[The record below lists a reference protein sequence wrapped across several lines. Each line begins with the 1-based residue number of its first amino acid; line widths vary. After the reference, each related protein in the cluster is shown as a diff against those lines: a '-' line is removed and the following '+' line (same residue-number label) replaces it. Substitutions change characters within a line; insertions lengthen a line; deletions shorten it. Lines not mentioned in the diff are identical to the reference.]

1 MEIRTMI
8 QSTPNPNALKFI
20 LNIPVKTVGKVTYK
34 NALSCEHN
42 PMAKALFTIPNI
54 SEVYFFD
61 NYVTVTQDGS
71 VDWDQ
76 IEDQIKKII
85 LEHAESHNPD
95 FEVIEDK
102 KTALVVSDDPEI
114 VKINMI
120 LDNTIRPGL
129 QMDGGDLHIV
139 SFDGINLTVS
149 YQGAC
154 GSCPSSTMGT
164 LKAIESILRDQYNP
178 EITVVTEGSAVEE
191 HSHDSSY

>member
-1 MEIRTMI
+1 MEIKTMI
-8 QSTPNPNALKFI
+8 QSTPNPNALKFV
-20 LNIPVKTVGKVTYK
+20 LNVPVKTQGKVTYK
-34 NALSCEHN
+34 NAGQCQHN
-42 PMAKALFTIPNI
+42 PMAAALFTIPNI
-54 SEVYFFD
+54 TEVYFFD
-61 NYVTVTQDGS
+61 NYVTVTQDGN

-85 LEHAESHNPD
+85 LENAADHNPD
-95 FEVIEDK
+95 FQVEEDK
-102 KTALVVSDDPEI
+102 KVETAVSDDPEI
-114 VKINMI
+114 AKINMI

-164 LKAIESILRDQYNP
+164 LRAIESILRDQYNP
-178 EITVVTEGSAVEE
+178 EIVVQTEGSTEE
-191 HSHDSSY
+191 HSHGAAY